1 MNMSRGKRICAELK
15 QIRRNIAEENGI
27 PLEIPECSYQGE
39 CRGTCPRCEAEVRYL
54 EQQLTQRLKMG
65 RAATVAGVAVS
76 LATLTACNNGSSP
89 SITPPDTTPTA
100 LDTVTVGPQPE
111 LPNAAIQAEGI
122 VSSPSGEQHIQ
133 AAKNQINTN
142 LPVVGGIE
150 IIDNSSCTPDL
161 ATKSDALVEGEEV
174 GGIEEI
180 EEFPELDEYP
190 EFPGG
195 MEALHKY
202 MADNIQYPQ
211 EAQDNHI
218 SGRVYVTFVVKEDGS
233 VSNVKVVRDI
243 GGGCGREAARVV
255 RSMPK
260 WHPAKKNGEPVRAV
274 FTLPINFTLE

>member
-54 EQQLTQRLKMG
+54 EQQLTQHLKMG

-150 IIDNSSCTPDL
+150 ILDDQLCTPAPDV
-161 ATKSDALVEGEEV
+161 LVAEGEV
-174 GGIEEI
+174 GGID
-180 EEFPELDEYP
+180 EFPEYAEFDEEP

-195 MEALHKY
+195 MEALYKY
-202 MADNIQYPQ
+202 MDDNTQYPQ
-211 EAQDNHI
+211 EAKDNHI
-218 SGRVYVTFVVKEDGS
+218 SGKVFVTFVVEEDGS
-233 VSNVKVVRDI
+233 VSNVKVLRDI